1 MQRHLCDDDQVE
13 LRKRTPLWYYILR
26 EATFRGAFGSHL
38 GPMCSRIV
46 METIH
51 AAIEA
56 APGNIISGTPFVTA
70 GRLPVQP
77 AQREKFLFADMINN
91 LCRLSV
97 PN

>member
-1 MQRHLCDDDQVE
+1 
-13 LRKRTPLWYYILR
+13 
-26 EATFRGAFGSHL
+26 
-38 GPMCSRIV
+38 

-91 LCRLSV
+91 LCRFSV